1 MEALKVSKLAHRHS
15 DHMPESGIWLGGGE
29 ADWGTTRTPTKE
41 LAGFINFKLPVTVTI
56 LSLFYFRCWP
66 ITRLL
71 TGNKKLGDVHAIYRP
86 GHPPTLYT
94 DHVGDFSQHGAIY
107 VFTVSVSLCNGHHY
121 DSSPWFC
128 KDQHQAFI
136 WGGTV
141 APYMRDYFYIVEI
154 SYRPSA
160 GKEGTNFC

>member
-15 DHMPESGIWLGGGE
+15 DHMPESGIWLGFGE

-56 LSLFYFRCWP
+56 IYLFYFRCWP

-86 GHPPTLYT
+86 GHPTLYT

-107 VFTVSVSLCNGHHY
+107 LFTVSVSLCNGHHY